1 MSEIK
6 YYDGGAGMPDA
17 AFYDGFNG
25 AFAYGGADRSHE
37 GDADILTGVSVTT
50 GYGTITATVRPEEI
64 TANDVFAGEDL
75 AAVYS
80 LYTDLMGKLTF
91 LQYGLETTQT
101 GYGVF
106 ADLCRVLDFMNGER
120 A

>member
-1 MSEIK
+1 MS
-6 YYDGGAGMPDA
+6 GW
-17 AFYDGFNG
+17 
-25 AFAYGGADRSHE
+25 
-37 GDADILTGVSVTT
+37 TGH
-50 GYGTITATVRPEEI
+50 ATVRPEEI
-64 TANDVFAGEDL
+64 PANDVFAGEDL